1 MWNCTNTNLNLK
13 SGLKGNNR
21 VYLLYTNA
29 RRSCYLTTTC
39 VHICLTSILHDQWQ
53 RWWSNI
59 EVWAWIRPRFIS
71 LKGNNLNVLVR
82 LLALPEPNTGRFKPI
97 LLILFFNRVNVY
109 FVDDSI
115 RFRSELQEDKS
126 MEPICCTVYTLFDED
141 GTGQNFDIIPLCTH
155 KWTHYN
161 VPEFWYC
168 PMVTVP
174 WPDFE
179 GEKGY
184 FTSILHRL
192 GQGPSGLHADFISS
206 LHWIYL
212 GWNCFSLYFHPKI
225 SADQSDHSVYVLKNY
240 HFYRYMPYDL

>member
-39 VHICLTSILHDQWQ
+39 VHICLTSILHDQWL
-53 RWWSNI
+53 RWSNI
-59 EVWAWIRPRFIS
+59 EVWAGIRPRFIS
-71 LKGNNLNVLVR
+71 LKGNDLNVLVR

-126 MEPICCTVYTLFDED
+126 MEPICCTRFLTRM
-141 GTGQNFDIIPLCTH
+141 GQDKILISSHFVHTDRRTH

-168 PMVTVP
+168 RMVTVI

-184 FTSILHRL
+184 FTYILHRL
-192 GQGPSGLHADFISS
+192 GQGPSGPHADFISS
-206 LHWIYL
+206 LHWI
-212 GWNCFSLYFHPKI
+212 
-225 SADQSDHSVYVLKNY
+225 
-240 HFYRYMPYDL
+240 

>member
-1 MWNCTNTNLNLK
+1 M
-13 SGLKGNNR
+13 
-21 VYLLYTNA
+21 
-29 RRSCYLTTTC
+29 
-39 VHICLTSILHDQWQ
+39 
-53 RWWSNI
+53 
-59 EVWAWIRPRFIS
+59 F
-71 LKGNNLNVLVR
+71 
-82 LLALPEPNTGRFKPI
+82 I
-97 LLILFFNRVNVY
+97 LLTIPSDFDRNYRKINPWNLSAVQCTRFLMRMGQVKILISSH
-109 FVDDSI
+109 FVHTD
-115 RFRSELQEDKS
+115 RR
-126 MEPICCTVYTLFDED
+126 
-141 GTGQNFDIIPLCTH
+141 TH

>member
-21 VYLLYTNA
+21 VYLLYTKA

-39 VHICLTSILHDQWQ
+39 VHICLTSILHDQWL

-59 EVWAWIRPRFIS
+59 EVWAGIRPRFIS
-71 LKGNNLNVLVR
+71 LKGNDLNVLVR

-126 MEPICCTVYTLFDED
+126 MEPICCTRFLTRMGQVKIMISSHFVHTDRRTHTN
-141 GTGQNFDIIPLCTH
+141 GHTTMSQNFDI
-155 KWTHYN
+155 
-161 VPEFWYC
+161 
-168 PMVTVP
+168 VP
-174 WPDFE
+174 WWLSH
-179 GEKGY
+179 GLILREKRG
-184 FTSILHRL
+184 ILHRFYIDL
-192 GQGPSGLHADFISS
+192 DRVPLVHTPIS
-206 LHWIYL
+206 
-212 GWNCFSLYFHPKI
+212 
-225 SADQSDHSVYVLKNY
+225 
-240 HFYRYMPYDL
+240 